1 MTMNDDLYILICDLS
16 ELDSE
21 LAILNKQ
28 RDELRARIS
37 ELVEAQGGKV
47 VLPGIARAEIRAP
60 VILEAF
66 DKDALLELMTSL
78 SQTGYGFIADEINGC
93 KKKSVRAGSLFVVME
108 RKVKA

>member
-1 MTMNDDLYILICDLS
+1 MINDLYALISELS
-16 ELDSE
+16 EEQSE
-21 LAILNKQ
+21 IAIRQ
-28 RDELRARIS
+28 MRVDVLRARIS
-37 ELVEAQGGKV
+37 ELVEQAGGKV

>member
-1 MTMNDDLYILICDLS
+1 MINDLYALISELS
-16 ELDSE
+16 EEQSE
-21 LAILNKQ
+21 IAIRQ
-28 RDELRARIS
+28 MRVDVLRARIS
-37 ELVEAQGGKV
+37 ELVEQAGGKV

-108 RKVKA
+108 LKLKA